1 MSDEAITRKPIAVLG
16 ESTMANDLQ
25 SRIDAMY
32 ARDRMWAYL
41 FVAALWVVVL
51 FVLLSVHVHIKDPT
65 IEVVCWIA
73 AALLLLFNTASITAM
88 VRHYGQDKEHVYGI
102 DIKHLDAGH

>member
-1 MSDEAITRKPIAVLG
+1 
-16 ESTMANDLQ
+16 MANDLQ
-25 SRIDAMY
+25 SRINAMY
-32 ARDRMWAYL
+32 SRDRLWAYA

-51 FVLLSVHVHIKDPT
+51 FVLLAVHSHIPSRG

-73 AALLLLFNTASITAM
+73 AALLLLFNTASIFAM
-88 VRHYGQDKEHVYGI
+88 VRHYGEDRDHVYGI

>member
-1 MSDEAITRKPIAVLG
+1 MSD
-16 ESTMANDLQ
+16 DLQ
-25 SRIDAMY
+25 SRINAMY

-41 FVAALWVVVL
+41 FVAALWIVVL
-51 FVLLSVHVHIKDPT
+51 FVLLSVHRHIKDPA
-65 IEVVCWIA
+65 IEAVCWIA
-73 AALLLLFNTASITAM
+73 AALLLLFNTASMTAM

>member
-1 MSDEAITRKPIAVLG
+1 
-16 ESTMANDLQ
+16 MANDLQ
-25 SRIDAMY
+25 SRINAMY
-32 ARDRMWAYL
+32 SRDRMWAYL

-51 FVLLSVHVHIKDPT
+51 FVLLAVHSHISNPS
-65 IEVVCWIA
+65 IEAVCWIA

-88 VRHYGQDKEHVYGI
+88 VRHYGEDKDHVYGI

>member
-1 MSDEAITRKPIAVLG
+1 MSDE
-16 ESTMANDLQ
+16 LQ
-25 SRIDAMY
+25 SRINAMY

-41 FVAALWVVVL
+41 FVAALWIVVL
-51 FVLLSVHVHIKDPT
+51 FVLLSVHSHIKDPA
-65 IEVVCWIA
+65 IEAVCWIA
-73 AALLLLFNTASITAM
+73 AALLLLFNTASMTAM